1 VPRSSAHARAD
12 RRRFLRLATAA
23 AACAVL
29 LPGRMAGAALRPERA
44 ISFLN
49 IHTGERLRTVYWQ
62 DGHYLADS
70 LNEIDRM
77 LRDFRTGEV
86 RSIDTRLLD
95 LLDAV
100 NESLGNKRPL
110 HVISGYRSPKTN
122 AMLAARSRG
131 VAKNSYH
138 VKGMAIDVRLPD
150 CPLRTLQAVGL
161 SLERGGVGYYPESNF
176 VHLDTGPVRSW

>member
-1 VPRSSAHARAD
+1 M
-12 RRRFLRLATAA
+12 
-23 AACAVL
+23 L
-29 LPGRMAGAALRPERA
+29 LPGRLAQAALRPERA
-44 ISFLN
+44 IAFLN

-70 LNEIDRM
+70 LDAIDRV

-86 RSIDTRLLD
+86 KPIDTRLLD

-100 NESLGNKRPL
+100 NQSLGNNGPL

-131 VAKNSYH
+131 VARNSFH
-138 VKGMAIDVRLPD
+138 VKGMAIDVRLPH
-150 CPLRTLQAVGL
+150 CPLKMLQAVGL
-161 SLERGGVGYYPESNF
+161 GLERGGVGYYPDSNF